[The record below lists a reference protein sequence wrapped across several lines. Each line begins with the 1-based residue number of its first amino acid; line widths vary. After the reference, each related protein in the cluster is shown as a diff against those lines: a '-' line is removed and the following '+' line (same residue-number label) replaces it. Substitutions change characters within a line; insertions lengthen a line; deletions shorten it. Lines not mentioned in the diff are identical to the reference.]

1 MRKDKG
7 VHLHKPK
14 RQHNMV
20 THRPDQVLEGSSSAM
35 SSAANS
41 MGNLCHETHPRQVSG
56 ITALISTVF
65 CYTAL
70 DIQNLICKKS
80 KLKKKK
86 DFHVICLTKSLFYKM
101 IWCKTIN
108 IFGKKYCIAHSTTD
122 QALVWP
128 SPTSSTVWQAAD
140 FRFHLLSREHFRS
153 PPGAEDE
160 AAFWLCFCVDQK
172 TAASLR
178 GTGELGNTFLSKMFF
193 SRNLEGWL
201 TDSHASLKH
210 FFHSKILLIFFF

>member
-140 FRFHLLSREHFRS
+140 FRLQISSSVKRALQKPSRSRGWGSILVVF
-153 PPGAEDE
+153 
-160 AAFWLCFCVDQK
+160 LCGPKDC
-172 TAASLR
+172 
-178 GTGELGNTFLSKMFF
+178 SK
-193 SRNLEGWL
+193 SQR
-201 TDSHASLKH
+201 DRRVRQH
-210 FFHSKILLIFFF
+210 ILV